1 MCMPAWR
8 ERSRRR
14 LAPTSEA
21 LCDLG
26 QPSCPSQRALERR
39 MFKSV
44 VSSFTNGLQVVKAAF
59 SADLVDPELPR
70 TPAPRYGVRTALE
83 PGSALHTAR
92 QAAAAKTNLAKKEK
106 RKAHSGFIAGRIQL
120 AAAGHE
126 APYGGPMLAAA
137 IESHISEIHP
147 RVVVSASSGEML
159 ETCGAP
165 PPKKAAKEIAWRP
178 EKQARAILL
187 KAHAMPFS
195 SSPASGSS
203 QRRDGRPFVSFID
216 DRADAAR
223 RFSKGAT
230 AEAVLVKLE
239 AADIKRLVP
248 TPGVDEEA
256 SVALRG
262 PCGRFTDIV
271 AVRSLGRGV
280 LPDGWVE
287 AATTSYEEMRDKTQ
301 VQLAEMQCYSL

>member
-8 ERSRRR
+8 ERSCRR

-159 ETCGAP
+159 ETCGAHRRQRRP
-165 PPKKAAKEIAWRP
+165 PRRLPGGQRSKRE
-178 EKQARAILL
+178 L
-187 KAHAMPFS
+187 FS
-195 SSPASGSS
+195 S
-203 QRRDGRPFVSFID
+203 RRMLCPFLRRPPVVRLSAGMDGR
-216 DRADAAR
+216 
-223 RFSKGAT
+223 
-230 AEAVLVKLE
+230 L
-239 AADIKRLVP
+239 
-248 TPGVDEEA
+248 
-256 SVALRG
+256 
-262 PCGRFTDIV
+262 
-271 AVRSLGRGV
+271 
-280 LPDGWVE
+280 
-287 AATTSYEEMRDKTQ
+287 
-301 VQLAEMQCYSL
+301 